1 MKYII
6 AWLVVW
12 LVGQSVV
19 WLFGWLV
26 GRLVGW
32 LVGRSVGWLVG
43 CDVAQWAE
51 YIKTIQRSTSKGWSS
66 PLAKGLAMGYHHPL
80 DLDGSMADGELLQVR
95 WIQCYG
101 RTFCAQC
108 ISVCKSPSSS
118 HSKGIG
124 SDLISQS
131 LSCIKS
137 TTRSCLWLVYS
148 APLMYTTFEQH

>member
-80 DLDGSMADGELLQVR
+80 DLLRKTGTYTDSR
-95 WIQCYG
+95 
-101 RTFCAQC
+101 
-108 ISVCKSPSSS
+108 K
-118 HSKGIG
+118 
-124 SDLISQS
+124 QS
-131 LSCIKS
+131 GKALWQPTWMGVWQMVSCC
-137 TTRSCLWLVYS
+137 R
-148 APLMYTTFEQH
+148 